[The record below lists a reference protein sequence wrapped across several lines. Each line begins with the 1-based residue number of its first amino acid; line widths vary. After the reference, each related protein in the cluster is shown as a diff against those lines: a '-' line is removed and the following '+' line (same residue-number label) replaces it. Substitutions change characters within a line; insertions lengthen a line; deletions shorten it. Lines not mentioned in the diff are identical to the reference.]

1 MTEYIGDKTAGVPLV
16 SQSGSYG
23 PVELIESADLAARW
37 RVPVSWVRNRTR
49 ARTPREERIP
59 CVRLGRYVRF
69 EWGSSE
75 LQKWLEKK
83 RQY

>member
-16 SQSGSYG
+16 SQTGGCG
-23 PVELIESADLAARW
+23 PVELIEAADLAARW

-59 CVRLGRYVRF
+59 CFRLGRYVRF
-69 EWGSSE
+69 EWGSPE